1 MANAFSIL
9 HNYDTPVY
17 SPDFNFINAALSF
30 KQNNL
35 NANRAKLQNLYD
47 QFSALQ
53 VARDVDQNYIED
65 RLQQVRDVT
74 NKYASMDLSDPNF
87 ASSLMGNMAQVLDD
101 NVKTA
106 ILSTKKMQ
114 AEDAEWAD
122 KKKNS
127 PLLYSQTN
135 HQYALNV
142 LSDRQRYLTSKEVG
156 DTYKGGADF
165 FEFRDTTKKFMDNLP
180 NMEKYLGA
188 KFFQTGPQEGY
199 FRTIDTYEYIDE
211 NRLRQAT
218 SALFD
223 EKDNMQMQVNAWAK
237 YGNLPDD
244 QLRSTF
250 TNYMAPRLDD
260 AKGRLSSL
268 ETMYSR
274 STNAEEKT
282 KLQGEIDAAK
292 QTVSALESTTY
303 DKIVDAG
310 GKQSVYTSIYKD
322 EYLNG
327 LVSPYAAPR
336 LIDRKVDEVQKAN
349 IEFGLKVKDFELRRL
364 KVEADIAKAEKTT
377 TGNAPVLGAE
387 QDVASEQGQ
396 ESNVNYA
403 LKEYNEAL
411 KSFRGVK
418 GTDENGKTVELGNLT
433 ANEMLQVGKALQG
446 TDLSDKKV
454 IELQVRGK
462 KIKVNVAQNKEKLL
476 EFKTYVLEDS
486 PAVKHAN
493 EVVLRQ
499 MKNVEN
505 RLITVSDYD
514 NYQAISQLPNL
525 TKIFVKEGG
534 KMVLTAAPYPN
545 YIKNLLRAAK
555 SRDLTE
561 AEQLTV
567 TMYSNYM
574 FMADP
579 NVSKEVKEQAFIA
592 NRKML
597 FDKLDDMK
605 AIRSLPAT
613 LSEVEVNFTPAGRIQ
628 EQKVLAEW
636 RNLEKQLQAAK
647 TQAQKEDLQQKA
659 SAKYRQLGRLRLGAP
674 STSSKGTAF
683 LSNEANAKLS
693 NRNPDAYLSG
703 IGWTDVGSNKSVAT
717 LVTDVDKALN
727 TELETIFEQS
737 GLLPTVRS
745 VIYDDKTEG
754 YTKLKAILGGD
765 VSGTIQVIPKLDKD
779 FNLTENVE
787 VIYTKKGK
795 DAAEKP
801 VSISRATLS
810 ANGITFNPGYR
821 TPYNAQFEYAPE
833 ISLGTMN
840 VSPEKASRAKNLGLE
855 TFNPEYIQDRIVQA
869 TQYGPQFEQLVKD
882 QIKAFRT
889 GAYSIKMVPN
899 RETSTYDFTLVNQ
912 NGKEVY
918 RQPGDRSELS
928 ITDAA
933 QAITGDEGLVI
944 KNNLFSNYLDS
955 LLLDIKEQSLYKS
968 SEETIRDLLQY

>member
-47 QFSALQ
+47 QFSALK

-87 ASSLMGNMAQVLDD
+87 ASSLMGNMSQVLDD

-122 KKKNS
+122 KRKNK
-127 PLLYSQTN
+127 PDLYSQTN

-292 QTVSALESTTY
+292 QTVSNLESTTY
-303 DKIVDAG
+303 DEIVKAG
-310 GKQSVYTSIYKD
+310 GQRSVYTSIYKD

-364 KVEADIAKAEKTT
+364 KVEADIAKAEKTA
-377 TGNAPVLGAE
+377 TGNAPVLGTE
-387 QDVASEQGQ
+387 QQVESEQGR
-396 ESNVNYA
+396 ESNVSYA
-403 LKEYNEAL
+403 LQEYNEAL
-411 KSFRGVK
+411 NSFRGVK
-418 GTDENGKTVELGNLT
+418 GIDENGKSVELGNLT
-433 ANEMLQVGKALQG
+433 ANEMLQVGKVLQG

-493 EVVLRQ
+493 DVVLRQ
-499 MKNVEN
+499 MKKVEE
-505 RLITVSDYD
+505 RLITVSKYND
-514 NYQAISQLPNL
+514 NQAIAQLPNL
-525 TKIFVKEGG
+525 QKKFVKKGD
-534 KMVLTAAPYPN
+534 KFVLQEVNEPN
-545 YIKNLLRAAK
+545 YIKNLLRAAQ

-574 FMADP
+574 FMVDP
-579 NVSKEVKEQAFIA
+579 KVSKEVKQQAFIA

-597 FDKLDDMK
+597 FDKVGDMTS
-605 AIRSLPAT
+605 IRSLPAN
-613 LSEVEVNFTPAGRIQ
+613 LSEVEANFTPTGVRTKA
-628 EQKVLAEW
+628 QKTSAEVQALQRQLA
-636 RNLEKQLQAAK
+636 AAK
-647 TQAQKEDLQQKA
+647 TPTQKQDIQQKIA
-659 SAKYRQLGRLRLGAP
+659 SYERLQSRLSLAKPISRGVQVSFNPEAMALVGEDPYL
-674 STSSKGTAF
+674 SSIGWE
-683 LSNEANAKLS
+683 NVGS
-693 NRNPDAYLSG
+693 NRNVTSL
-703 IGWTDVGSNKSVAT
+703 ITDVNQSLNK
-717 LVTDVDKALN
+717 
-727 TELETIFEQS
+727 ELETIFEQS

-754 YTKLKAILGGD
+754 YAKLKSLVGGD
-765 VSGTIQVIPKLDKD
+765 VSGTIQIVPTLDKD
-779 FNLTENVE
+779 FNMTENVK
-787 VIYTKKGK
+787 VTYKGKGK
-795 DAAEKP
+795 DATTTT
-801 VSISRATLS
+801 VNISRATLA
-810 ANGITFNPGYR
+810 ANGINFNPGYK

-840 VSPEKASRAKNLGLE
+840 VSAEKATRAKSLGLE

-869 TQYGPQFEQLVKD
+869 AQYGPQFEQLVKD
-882 QIKAFRT
+882 QMKAFRT

-912 NGKEVY
+912 DGKEVY